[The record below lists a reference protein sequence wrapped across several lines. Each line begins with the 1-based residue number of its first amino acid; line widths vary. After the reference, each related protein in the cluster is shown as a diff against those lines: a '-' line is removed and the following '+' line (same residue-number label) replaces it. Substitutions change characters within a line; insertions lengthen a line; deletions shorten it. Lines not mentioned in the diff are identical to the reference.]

1 MHERGGKMTP
11 SPVVIAMTEI
21 DLCQAK
27 MGFLGDSGW
36 NFPKADQ
43 AGEDLVGISSPPQL
57 VEQTPP
63 R

>member
-27 MGFLGDSGW
+27 MGFLGDFGW
-36 NFPKADQ
+36 NIALANQ
-43 AGEDLVGISSPPQL
+43 AGEDPVGISRPPQL
-57 VEQTPP
+57 MEQTPP